1 MWEEIFPWENMEKE
15 GPSAAWQRTWYTLK
29 PAAPLAA
36 IIGHDGGVGEGKQKS
51 LIKRI
56 SMKEISIKAAK
67 S

>member
-1 MWEEIFPWENMEKE
+1 MWEAIFPWENMGKE
-15 GPSAAWQRTWYTLK
+15 GPSAAWQRTWYPLK

-36 IIGHDGGVGEGKQKS
+36 IIGHDGRVGEGKQKS